1 MSAADMKNS
10 STTAAAWTPRRVS
23 QELHS
28 VLRDLTV
35 IYQQLSQHLVN
46 HRDAVRSADP
56 VRIARCNED
65 HTSLIESIEQAER
78 HRREVV
84 ARACSVYPELGAK
97 ARSTTP
103 TVSMVIGCIDE
114 KERGTCAKL
123 ADDLR
128 QIIQQVRIQ
137 TATIRAASVQLVSN
151 LEALMQQ
158 VGQRLSHS
166 GTYSRKGNI
175 QASGVV
181 MTALDVR
188 T

>member
-1 MSAADMKNS
+1 MPATELKHSSA
-10 STTAAAWTPRRVS
+10 TAGAWTPRRVS

-28 VLRDLTV
+28 VLQDLTQ
-35 IYQQLSQHLVN
+35 IYQQLSAHLVQ
-46 HRDAVRSADP
+46 HREAVRSADP
-56 VRIARCNED
+56 ARIARCNED
-65 HTSLIESIEQAER
+65 HTSLIESIEKAER

-84 ARACSVYPELGAK
+84 ARACSVFPELGAK

-114 KERGTCAKL
+114 KERSICATL
-123 ADDLR
+123 ADDLKNL
-128 QIIQQVRIQ
+128 IQHVRTQ

-166 GTYSRKGNI
+166 GTYGRKGSI
-175 QASGVV
+175 QSSGVV

>member
-1 MSAADMKNS
+1 MTATQLKHT
-10 STTAAAWTPRRVS
+10 STTAGAWTPRRVS

-28 VLRDLTV
+28 VLQDLTR
-35 IYQQLSQHLVN
+35 IYQQLSQHLVH

-65 HTSLIESIEQAER
+65 QTTLIESIEQAER

-84 ARACSVYPELGAK
+84 ARACSVFPDLGAK
-97 ARSTTP
+97 ARATTP
-103 TVSMVIGCIDE
+103 TVSMVIECIDE
-114 KERGTCAKL
+114 KDRSICATL

-128 QIIQQVRIQ
+128 HLIQQVRTQ

-175 QASGVV
+175 QSSGVV